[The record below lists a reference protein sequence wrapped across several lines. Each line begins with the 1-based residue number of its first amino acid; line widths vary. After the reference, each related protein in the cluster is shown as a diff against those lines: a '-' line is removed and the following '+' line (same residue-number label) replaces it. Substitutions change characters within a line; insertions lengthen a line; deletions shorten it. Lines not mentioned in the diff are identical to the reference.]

1 MSDLQRTKGDY
12 IADCLMELRE
22 GSAILREK
30 FGEVTE
36 SEKKSSEDGAS
47 DSRAAV
53 GKGKSK
59 AAQVEML
66 ETVNY
71 VSVGSLPQSCPNF
84 PLRIHFLMQNALRKA
99 QFRSG
104 CP

>member
-1 MSDLQRTKGDY
+1 
-12 IADCLMELRE
+12 MELRE

-36 SEKKSSEDGAS
+36 SEKKNSEDGAS

-59 AAQVEML
+59 AAQVGDAGDSQLRFGWFTPTE
-66 ETVNY
+66 
-71 VSVGSLPQSCPNF
+71 LPQLPFENPFS
-84 PLRIHFLMQNALRKA
+84 
-99 QFRSG
+99 
-104 CP
+104 